1 MKNRFAI
8 LAVVVLVAA
17 GAAFVA
23 FAGEAG
29 ARSARVVRATRTITI
44 DNFTFGTDAVTISP
58 GTEVTWVNRDDMPH
72 TVVSTAGV
80 FSSKALDTNDR
91 FSYTF
96 GQPGTYPYYC
106 SIHPRMTG
114 TIVVR

>member
-1 MKNRFAI
+1 MKSRFAI

-29 ARSARVVRATRTITI
+29 ARPKPAARATRTITI
-44 DNFTFGTDAVTISP
+44 DNFTFATDAVTVSP

-72 TVVSTAGV
+72 TVTSTTGV
-80 FSSKALDTNDR
+80 FSSKALDTGDR
-91 FSYTF
+91 FTHTF
-96 GQPGTYPYYC
+96 EQPGTYPYYC
-106 SIHPRMTG
+106 TIHPRMTG